1 MIYNANNQNDPGHW
15 GPSQSE
21 SIDIKTALKTH
32 KKPLLIIGA
41 VVLVIL
47 SALFWMGVYAS
58 MNDSG
63 SSSSS
68 SGSLGVASGSLYDD
82 EFWTMEEMAYLDLM
96 YEAQAEDGITGTGFA
111 NHQYA
116 VIHGHTVCELLDTYY
131 VEDIADSL
139 SRNSDGILYK
149 VSNKTKAYGIVAA
162 SIHLCN
168 EHAPEVHRW
177 MN

>member
-1 MIYNANNQNDPGHW
+1 MKNLNNLSRD
-15 GPSQSE
+15 SK
-21 SIDIKTALKTH
+21 IAVA
-32 KKPLLIIGA
+32 IIA
-41 VVLVIL
+41 VVGLLV
-47 SALFWMGVYAS
+47 SLFLVGFVYNFINAP
-58 MNDSG
+58 DSR
-63 SSSSS
+63 STSSS

-139 SRNSDGILYK
+139 ARNSEGILYK

-162 SIHLCN
+162 SVHLCP
-168 EHAPEVHRW
+168 EHASEVYEW
-177 MN
+177 VN

>member
-1 MIYNANNQNDPGHW
+1 MIYNANNQNSPGPW
-15 GPSQSE
+15 VPPQSE
-21 SIDIKTALKTH
+21 AVDLKTALKNH

-47 SALFWMGVYAS
+47 SALFWMGVYTS

-82 EFWTMEEMAYLDLM
+82 EAWTMEEMAYLDLM

-139 SRNSDGILYK
+139 SRNNEGILYK

-162 SIHLCN
+162 SIHLCP
-168 EHAPEVHRW
+168 EYAPEVYEW
-177 MN
+177 VN

>member
-1 MIYNANNQNDPGHW
+1 MKNLSNLSRDSKIAIAIIAVAGLIVSLFLVGFVYN
-15 GPSQSE
+15 
-21 SIDIKTALKTH
+21 
-32 KKPLLIIGA
+32 LINA
-41 VVLVIL
+41 P
-47 SALFWMGVYAS
+47 
-58 MNDSG
+58 DSRST

-68 SGSLGVASGSLYDD
+68 SSDPGWSTD
-82 EFWTMEEMAYLDLM
+82 EVAYLDLM

-111 NHQYA
+111 NDEYA

-139 SRNSDGILYK
+139 ARNNDGILYK

-162 SIHLCN
+162 SIHLCP
-168 EHAPEVHRW
+168 EYAPEVYEW